1 MFDIKAFLDGLS
13 KPQLKEL
20 HAKAYASKGL
30 LNNAKIFSE
39 TFAFFGDVA
48 RFEKFLQELEP
59 WKRLCLTLIYRS
71 ENRGLEISELFL
83 AAPANK
89 RDDVE
94 PFLLDAAKNLY
105 ILRSRT
111 EKGSYVYF
119 GFKDFLN
126 SVLLIPENPPAEG
139 ARFSNY
145 EDMLEWHLCQMLS
158 FVRLGKMKMNGTGN
172 LHRRS
177 FQICEEAFTYSKTL
191 SPDASREEIVLLLE
205 FLSASG
211 WIEQRGLDLFVT
223 DTAFEFLKHNG
234 FRLKNE
240 LLEWWIRRRFHGDEE
255 FFRHILFSIR
265 RNASIHEA
273 VRGLWPLD
281 PAFRLSQSTDPVSWS
296 ALPKPLAELWL
307 LGMVEFSASAGGISA
322 VKTSAWAEGWLASS
336 AAPMLGAQISA
347 LPNFEMV
354 VSVKSAP
361 RVLFMSACLAEV
373 KNDEP
378 YLRFSITKESFLG
391 GLKTGFSKETIDSF
405 EGWIGAPANVQEAM
419 REWKSCYYDS
429 SFATVR
435 LLKIDNAEVRE
446 ALVNFAQFMEM
457 IEAAIPEYGFII
469 KPEFESKI
477 RELLKHFGL
486 EPSNPVNTSAP
497 EPFRNTDWNKS
508 FWLRWPPEG
517 VPDSAFRPEVDGT
530 SVSAAL
536 GTTKYGGDYQKFAL
550 VDLFKVLRYA
560 RSTNGALEAKIS
572 RKEIKN
578 VKLPKLPDEIRFT
591 VEELHFSKVPFM
603 AKISL
608 QPAGTS
614 VELPLESI
622 AELRMAR

>member
-1 MFDIKAFLDGLS
+1 MFDVKAFLDGLS

-39 TFAFFGDVA
+39 TYAFFGDVA
-48 RFEKFLQELEP
+48 RFENFFQSLEP
-59 WKRLCLTLIYRS
+59 WKRLCLILIYRS
-71 ENRGLEISELFL
+71 ENRGLELSELYL
-83 AAPANK
+83 AAPSNK
-89 RDDVE
+89 RDEVG
-94 PFLLDAAKNLY
+94 PFLLESARNLY

-111 EKGSYVYF
+111 EKGTYVYF

-126 SVLLIPENPPAEG
+126 SILLSPENPPKEG
-139 ARFSNY
+139 TRFSNY
-145 EDMLEWHLCQMLS
+145 EDMLVWHLCQMLS

-177 FQICEEAFTYSKTL
+177 FQICEESFTYSKTL
-191 SPDASREEIVLLLE
+191 SPDAVREEIILLLE
-205 FLSASG
+205 FLSSSG
-211 WIEQRGLDLFVT
+211 WIEQRGMDLFVT
-223 DTAFEFLKHNG
+223 EAAFEFLRHNG

-240 LLEWWIRRRFHGDEE
+240 LLEWWIRRRFHCDEE
-255 FFRHILFSIR
+255 FFRHVLFAIR
-265 RNASIHEA
+265 RNASIGEA
-273 VRGLWPLD
+273 VRGLWTLD
-281 PAFRLSQSTDPVSWS
+281 PTFRLGSADSVSWS
-296 ALPKPLAELWL
+296 SLPKPLAELWL
-307 LGMVEFSASAGGISA
+307 LGMVEFSATSGMIS
-322 VKTSAWAEGWLASS
+322 SIRISNWAEGWLSSS
-336 AAPMLGAQISA
+336 ASPMLGAQIST

-378 YLRFSITKESFLG
+378 FLRFAITKESFLG
-391 GLKTGFSKETIDSF
+391 GLKTGFAKEIIDSF
-405 EGWIGAPANVQEAM
+405 ESWIGAPANVQEAM
-419 REWKSCYYDS
+419 REWKACYYDS

-446 ALVNFAQFMEM
+446 DLGNFAQFMEM
-457 IEAAIPEYGFII
+457 IEAAIPGYGFII
-469 KPEFESKI
+469 KPEFEPKI

-486 EPSNPVNTSAP
+486 EPSNPANTTAP
-497 EPFRNTDWNKS
+497 EPFHNTDWNKA

-517 VPDSAFRPEVDGT
+517 TLDSAFRPEVDGT

-536 GTTKYGGDYQKFAL
+536 GSTKYGSDYQKFAMA
-550 VDLFKVLRYA
+550 DLFKVLRYA
-560 RSTNGALEAKIS
+560 RSTNGSLEAKIS
-572 RKEIKN
+572 HKEIKN
-578 VKLPKLPDEIRFT
+578 VKLPKLPDEIRFK
-591 VEELHFSKVPFM
+591 VEELHFAKVPFM

-608 QPAGTS
+608 APNGTS
-614 VELPLESI
+614 VEIPLESI